1 MFRAAQEE
9 GSIESFL
16 VFIPI
21 LLTSVIVLSL
31 IQFGITSN
39 ALAGEA
45 TLVGRALAR
54 YPEST
59 DFEELTEQVLQKQ
72 GITVSDFHVMR
83 IVLGKRVFVQLTLV
97 GKKLS
102 VGSYSIAPSG
112 KSLTLI
118 DSWG

>member
-1 MFRAAQEE
+1 MFRSAQEE

-16 VFIPI
+16 VLIPI
-21 LLTSVIVLSL
+21 LLTSVVVLSL
-31 IQFGITSN
+31 FQYGITSN

-45 TLVGRALAR
+45 MLVGRALAR
-54 YPEST
+54 YPESA
-59 DFEELTEQVLQKQ
+59 DFEELTEQVLQRQ
-72 GITVSDFHVMR
+72 GIKVSDFHVMR
-83 IVLGKRVFVQLTLV
+83 IVLGKRVFIQLTLV

-102 VGSYSIAPSG
+102 IGSYSIAPSG